1 VARGYGAINAAAG
14 CGAEKRRPNVK
25 IENIGCRSADLR
37 IGDRHYCFD
46 GRDDE
51 YPDGEVDLTVADA
64 LEVPEVRALVEYLDT
79 ARSWQGTTTL
89 DRLLTPFLVVLAAKP
104 RDKP

>member
-1 VARGYGAINAAAG
+1 
-14 CGAEKRRPNVK
+14 VK

-64 LEVPEVRALVEYLDT
+64 MEVPAVKEAIEACRAYLLDDHGEEGAFVKARNRAVE
-79 ARSWQGTTTL
+79 A
-89 DRLLTPFLVVLAAKP
+89 LAALKLP
-104 RDKP
+104 VVAVQGDPDA